1 MDWHAVIAF
10 LSGSEWDIPKRVRR
24 QEIHSNGGQM
34 ADISRSSVGGAP
46 IERRLFSEGQ
56 LSVGLT
62 LPLLS
67 SGNIVADFDEQI
79 ASVKLS
85 DELGFSALWVR
96 DVPLN
101 SIDYPDPVGHLDPWV
116 FLGALA
122 SHTQKIA
129 LVSGA
134 IVLT

>member
-1 MDWHAVIAF
+1 
-10 LSGSEWDIPKRVRR
+10 
-24 QEIHSNGGQM
+24 
-34 ADISRSSVGGAP
+34 
-46 IERRLFSEGQ
+46 
-56 LSVGLT
+56 LT

-79 ASVKLS
+79 ALVKLS